1 VKKHEI
7 SLRAS
12 PTGGPVNER
21 VGSHKTIGDL
31 KMIKNRI
38 TSAAIAVALTLFAG
52 ASHAAVIDIAV
63 NGDFETGDF
72 TGWAQ
77 FPGSLGA
84 AGQTI
89 VAGNPGS
96 AANLNEPAPAAN
108 IIKQA
113 NLLPGTWV
121 GGESIDISFD
131 LKGSAGAGG
140 VFFVEFFNELTGGGV
155 GPGSGILAVIAT
167 PTVDWSIYNYST
179 TVDASATGGITLQF
193 NSTCGAGAGCFADF
207 SIDNVQILA
216 DVAAVPVP
224 AAVWLFGSALGLLGW
239 TRRRAAS

>member
-1 VKKHEI
+1 MTKRFI
-7 SLRAS
+7 LPIAS
-12 PTGGPVNER
+12 AMALLALTGV
-21 VGSHKTIGDL
+21 SQ
-31 KMIKNRI
+31 
-38 TSAAIAVALTLFAG
+38 AAIV
-52 ASHAAVIDIAV
+52 DIAV

-84 AGQTI
+84 GGQTI

-96 AANLNEPAPAAN
+96 AANLVEPNPAAN

-121 GGESIDISFD
+121 GGESIDIQFD
-131 LKGSAGAGG
+131 LKGSASAGG
-140 VFFVEFFNELTGGGV
+140 VFFVEFFNELDGGGV

-167 PTVDWSIYNYST
+167 PNANWTTYNYST
-179 TVDASATGGITLQF
+179 VVDASATGGITLQF
-193 NSTCGAGAGCFADF
+193 NSTCGADANCVADF
-207 SIDNVQILA
+207 SLDNVKIFA

-224 AAVWLFGSALGLLGW
+224 AAVWLFGSGLVGLFGVA
-239 TRRRAAS
+239 RRKRQAA

>member
-1 VKKHEI
+1 MFKRTALPI
-7 SLRAS
+7 AS
-12 PTGGPVNER
+12 ALAMLIMTG
-21 VGSHKTIGDL
+21 SAQ
-31 KMIKNRI
+31 
-38 TSAAIAVALTLFAG
+38 AAIV
-52 ASHAAVIDIAV
+52 DIAV

-96 AANLNEPAPAAN
+96 AANLNEPNPAAN

-113 NLLPGTWV
+113 NLLAGSWV
-121 GGESIDISFD
+121 GGESIDIQFD

-167 PTVDWSIYNYST
+167 PTADWTTYNYST
-179 TVDASATGGITLQF
+179 VVDASATGGITLQF
-193 NSTCGAGAGCFADF
+193 NSTCGADANCFADF
-207 SIDNVQILA
+207 SIDNVKIFA
-216 DVAAVPVP
+216 DVAAIPVP
-224 AAVWLFGSALGLLGW
+224 AAVWLFGSAIGLLGW
-239 TRRRAAS
+239 MRRKVS

>member
-1 VKKHEI
+1 M
-7 SLRAS
+7 L
-12 PTGGPVNER
+12 
-21 VGSHKTIGDL
+21 
-31 KMIKNRI
+31 
-38 TSAAIAVALTLFAG
+38 AAIGLTLFAG
-52 ASHAAVIDIAV
+52 VSQAAVMNIAV

-89 VAGNPGS
+89 VTGNPGS
-96 AANLNEPAPAAN
+96 AANLNEPNPAAN

-121 GGESIDISFD
+121 GGESIDIQFD
-131 LKGSAGAGG
+131 LQGSAGAGG
-140 VFFVEFFNELTGGGV
+140 VFFVEFFNELSGGGV

-167 PTVDWSIYNYST
+167 PSASWTTYNYSAT
-179 TVDASATGGITLQF
+179 ADASATGGITLQF

-207 SIDNVQILA
+207 SIDNVKILA

-224 AAVWLFGSALGLLGW
+224 AAVWLFGSGLIGLFGVA
-239 TRRRAAS
+239 RRKQAA